1 VAAKGSYNE
10 FAAYYD
16 VYWAAGYL
24 RDVAEGLAEIVL
36 PLVPPQTRVLDL
48 CCGTGRL
55 AGWLCRRGFEVTGLD
70 SSPQMLEAARRHAP
84 DAAFVEAD
92 ARRFTLDKP
101 VGLVLSTFDSIN
113 HFASLEEL
121 EQVFRCVRRALT
133 DDGLFCFDF
142 ITQEGFE
149 YAGDETNAAVGE
161 DHVCVSRSAWDSE
174 AGQGVSMLTVFEREG
189 ELWRRT
195 DAEVREYHHERRD
208 IEARL
213 KRAGFAAPRVFDAVD
228 DFGMPHGDGRLF
240 LLTRP
245 R

>member
-1 VAAKGSYNE
+1 MAERGSYNE

-24 RDVAEGLAEIVL
+24 RDLAEGLEETIL
-36 PLVPPQTRVLDL
+36 PLVPPRARVLDL

-55 AGWLCRRGFEVTGLD
+55 AGWLSERGFHVIGLD
-70 SSPQMLEAARRHAP
+70 NSAAMLAAARRNAP
-84 DAAFVEAD
+84 DATFVEAD
-92 ARRFTLDKP
+92 ARSFALPQRVD
-101 VGLVLSTFDSIN
+101 LVLSTFDSVN
-113 HFASLEEL
+113 HFASLDEL
-121 EQVFRCVRRALT
+121 EQVFRCVHAALS

-142 ITQEGFE
+142 NTKEGFE
-149 YAGDETNAAVGE
+149 YAGDETYAALGE

-174 AGQGVSMLTVFEREG
+174 AGRGVSLLTVFEREG
-189 ELWRRT
+189 DMWRRT
-195 DAEVREYHHERRD
+195 DAEVLEYHHEQRD
-208 IEARL
+208 IEDRL
-213 KRAGFAAPRVFDAVD
+213 ERTGFGRPRVFDAVD

>member
-1 VAAKGSYNE
+1 MAAGGSYDE

-24 RDVAEGLAEIVL
+24 RDFEEGLEETIL
-36 PLVPPQTRVLDL
+36 PLVRPGARVLDL

-55 AGWLCRRGFEVTGLD
+55 AGWLSERGFDVTGVD
-70 SSPQMLEAARRHAP
+70 NSAPMLAVARTRAP

-92 ARRFTLDKP
+92 ARSFTLAQP
-101 VGLVLSTFDSIN
+101 VDLVLSTFDSVN
-113 HFASLEEL
+113 HFASLDDL
-121 EQVFRCVRRALT
+121 EDVFRCVRRALT

-142 ITQEGFE
+142 NTEEGFE
-149 YAGDETNAAVGE
+149 YAGDETYAAVGE
-161 DHVCVSRSAWDSE
+161 NHVCVSRSVWNSA
-174 AGQGVSMLTVFEREG
+174 AGEGVSLLTVFEREG
-189 ELWRRT
+189 ALWRRT
-195 DAEVREYHHERRD
+195 DAEVREYHHEQRD
-208 IEARL
+208 IEQRL
-213 KRAGFAAPRVFDAVD
+213 KRAGFTRPRVFDAAE